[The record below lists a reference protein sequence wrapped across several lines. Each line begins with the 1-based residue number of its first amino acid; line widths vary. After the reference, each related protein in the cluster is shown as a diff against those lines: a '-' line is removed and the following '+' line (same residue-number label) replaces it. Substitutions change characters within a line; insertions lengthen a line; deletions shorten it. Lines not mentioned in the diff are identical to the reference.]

1 VSAPL
6 LRAALLAFAVLDAG
20 VAPAAPAVPAAP
32 AAISAP
38 PRTTAAGVP
47 IIDLP
52 ETPAQLALGA
62 AWQAEALP
70 QLPASSDV
78 IGPAR
83 LVALYRETA
92 AARPAR
98 GRAAAAAPLGLIVL
112 RFDAP
117 NPRAWRDK
125 TRAAYLDEIEAGLVA
140 ACPTDSACRG
150 LKRLKRS
157 VSESEAVPVMDLHL
171 RDAGGTQRLY
181 RFLFFRTYAI
191 LAAVELPPK
200 SPSAALS
207 RARRALAS
215 FTVQPAW
222 QR

>member
-20 VAPAAPAVPAAP
+20 VAQAAPAVPAAM
-32 AAISAP
+32 SAP

-98 GRAAAAAPLGLIVL
+98 GRAAAAPLGLIVL